1 MKLLDLTCPKCGAQL
16 KIDDKIT
23 KGFCEHCGT
32 VVLID
37 DEVKHIQ
44 YDNVEEAGYN
54 FEKGRQR
61 AQVESRQTENKRI
74 VTGTSQANT
83 KPAPKKRK
91 TWLWVLGWIFIFPVP
106 LTIIISKSKLKKP
119 VKIILIS
126 VMWTVIFIIGIL
138 NRNSESENQSY
149 TTNSTVPK
157 ADYQTT
163 STDTEIDYKAL
174 FASEMKDESV
184 YYQDFVFDDVT
195 EEWRLCEVVSSE
207 QVVNHAV
214 TYYRAYFEDDKEVHA
229 VINYGLNTTTKLT
242 INGVYIIAQVYE
254 HVDNEELDAKDL
266 FSGLFYNSYLINKVT
281 GEIELIDNSVPED
294 DSVNIENADQFID
307 SVKTMLESLGVYD
320 GAEVTLQGK
329 ELYISVKEAIAT
341 NNSLTSENK
350 AYLHAVTITDEFL
363 RHKGYDPYWE
373 KITIHFDGV
382 GKYVLTKEDIMGS
395 AEIGRFFNFLSTDII
410 VE

>member
-1 MKLLDLTCPKCGAQL
+1 MKLFDLNCPKCGAQL

-37 DEVKHIQ
+37 DEVQHIQ
-44 YDNVEEAGYN
+44 YDNAEEAGYN

-61 AQVESRQTENKRI
+61 ARAEVQGVSGQTSFGMEKM
-74 VTGTSQANT
+74 Q
-83 KPAPKKRK
+83 PPKKKRR

-106 LTIIISKSKLKKP
+106 LTVLIGRSKLKKP
-119 VKIILIS
+119 MKVILIVALWAIILLIAA
-126 VMWTVIFIIGIL
+126 L
-138 NRNSESENQSY
+138 NKKSESSRPISGPSDITQN
-149 TTNSTVPK
+149 TTFDQPSNTVVESEP
-157 ADYQTT
+157 
-163 STDTEIDYKAL
+163 DYKEL
-174 FASEMKDESV
+174 FATEMKDDNV
-184 YYQDFVFDDVT
+184 FFQDYVLKDLTDR
-195 EEWRLCEVVSSE
+195 WRLCGVISSE
-207 QVVNHAV
+207 QVINHAV

-229 VINYGLNTTTKLT
+229 VINYGLKTTTKLT
-242 INGVYIIAQVYE
+242 VNGVYIIAQVYE

-341 NNSLTSENK
+341 NNSLTPENK

-363 RHKGYDPYWE
+363 RHKGYDPYWD
-373 KITIHFDGV
+373 KITIHFDGI
-382 GKYVLTKEDIMGS
+382 GKYILTKEDIMDSG
-395 AEIGRFFNFLSTDII
+395 EFGRFFNFLSTDII

>member
-1 MKLLDLTCPKCGAQL
+1 MKLLDLNCPKCGAQL

-37 DEVKHIQ
+37 DEAQHIQ
-44 YDNVEEAGYN
+44 YDNAEEAGYN

-61 AQVESRQTENKRI
+61 ARAEAQGISSQTSFGMEKK
-74 VTGTSQANT
+74 Q
-83 KPAPKKRK
+83 PPKKKRR

-106 LTIIISKSKLKKP
+106 LTVLIGRSKLKKP
-119 VKIILIS
+119 MKVILIVALWAIILLIAA
-126 VMWTVIFIIGIL
+126 L
-138 NRNSESENQSY
+138 NKKSESSRPISGPSDISP
-149 TTNSTVPK
+149 TTTFDQPSNTVVESEP
-157 ADYQTT
+157 
-163 STDTEIDYKAL
+163 DYKEL
-174 FASEMKDESV
+174 FANEMKDDNV
-184 YYQDFVFDDVT
+184 IFQDYVLKDITDR
-195 EEWRLCEVVSSE
+195 WRLCEVVSSE

-229 VINYGLNTTTKLT
+229 VINYGLKTTTKLT
-242 INGVYIIAQVYE
+242 VNGVYIIAQVYE

-266 FSGLFYNSYLINKVT
+266 FSGLFYNSYIINKVT

-307 SVKTMLESLGVYD
+307 SVKTMLEQYGAYD

-341 NNSLTSENK
+341 NSLTPEEK
-350 AYLHAVTITDEFL
+350 AYLHAVTITDELL

-373 KITIHFDGV
+373 KIIIHFDGI

-410 VE
+410 VEE